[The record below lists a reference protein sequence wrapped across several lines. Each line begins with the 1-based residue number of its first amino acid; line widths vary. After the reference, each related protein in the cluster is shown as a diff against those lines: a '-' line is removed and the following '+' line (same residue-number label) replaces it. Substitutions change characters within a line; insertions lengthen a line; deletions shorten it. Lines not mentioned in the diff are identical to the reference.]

1 MLLIMPG
8 ESWCPRFLDD
18 GSWSSRETMVVP
30 CTHGGYDAKGA
41 DRPQHRGCNSTPGA
55 TRCVRTNARSNP
67 GRNRDKDTVAEAI
80 DMIVRDFVREMKGK
94 PFESN
99 ALATR
104 IISGDRLAGV
114 QAFDDGGGIL
124 ERVERLR
131 VLFAGDTAKM
141 KAVENAWLSAVAT
154 KKVAADANMALMEE
168 LAKYVFLLDG
178 NADRGA
184 TLRNAQEVRK
194 AALKLALANDVL
206 VKMRDALNRI
216 PVRQ

>member
-1 MLLIMPG
+1 MKEVGVLARRWWYNGRVGDMTRRELVVRSIGGGIALRVP
-8 ESWCPRFLDD
+8 LDAFAQTRD
-18 GSWSSRETMVVP
+18 QIPAEIETKIP
-30 CTHGGYDAKGA
+30 
-41 DRPQHRGCNSTPGA
+41 S
-55 TRCVRTNARSNP
+55 
-67 GRNRDKDTVAEAI
+67 AEAI

-168 LAKYVFLLDG
+168 LAKYVFLIDG
-178 NADRGA
+178 NPDGGA

>member
-1 MLLIMPG
+1 MKKVGVLARRWWYHARMGDMTRRELI
-8 ESWCPRFLDD
+8 
-18 GSWSSRETMVVP
+18 
-30 CTHGGYDAKGA
+30 
-41 DRPQHRGCNSTPGA
+41 
-55 TRCVRTNARSNP
+55 ARSIGGGIALRVP
-67 GRNRDKDTVAEAI
+67 LDAFAQTRDQIPAEIETKIPSAEAI
-80 DMIVRDFVREMKGK
+80 DMIVRDFVREMNGK

-124 ERVERLR
+124 ESVERLR

-168 LAKYVFLLDG
+168 LAKYVFLIDG
-178 NADRGA
+178 NADRGV
-184 TLRNAQEVRK
+184 TLRNAQEVRE

>member
-1 MLLIMPG
+1 MGDMTRRELIASSIGGGIALRVP
-8 ESWCPRFLDD
+8 LDAFAQTRD
-18 GSWSSRETMVVP
+18 QIPAEIETKIP
-30 CTHGGYDAKGA
+30 
-41 DRPQHRGCNSTPGA
+41 S
-55 TRCVRTNARSNP
+55 
-67 GRNRDKDTVAEAI
+67 AEAI

-154 KKVAADANMALMEE
+154 KKVAADANMALLEE
-168 LAKYVFLLDG
+168 LAKYVFLIDG
-178 NADRGA
+178 NADRGV

-216 PVRQ
+216 PLRQ

>member
-1 MLLIMPG
+1 RVSWRWEVGVVARGWWSHAGRGDMTRRELI
-8 ESWCPRFLDD
+8 
-18 GSWSSRETMVVP
+18 
-30 CTHGGYDAKGA
+30 
-41 DRPQHRGCNSTPGA
+41 
-55 TRCVRTNARSNP
+55 ARSIGGGIALRVP
-67 GRNRDKDTVAEAI
+67 LDAFAQTRDQFPAEIETKIPSAEAI

-94 PFESN
+94 PFEGD

-124 ERVERLR
+124 ERVDQLR
-131 VLFAGDTAKM
+131 ALFAGDTAKM

-154 KKVAADANMALMEE
+154 KKVAADANMALLEE
-168 LAKYVFLLDG
+168 LAKYVFLIDG
-178 NADRGA
+178 NADRGV

-206 VKMRDALNRI
+206 VKMHDALNRI

>member
-1 MLLIMPG
+1 MMKEVGVLARRWWYNGRVGDMTRRELVVRSIGGGIALRVP
-8 ESWCPRFLDD
+8 LDAFAQTRD
-18 GSWSSRETMVVP
+18 QIPAEIETKIP
-30 CTHGGYDAKGA
+30 
-41 DRPQHRGCNSTPGA
+41 S
-55 TRCVRTNARSNP
+55 
-67 GRNRDKDTVAEAI
+67 AEAI

-168 LAKYVFLLDG
+168 LAKYVFLIDG
-178 NADRGA
+178 NPDGGA

>member
-1 MLLIMPG
+1 MAKVG
-8 ESWCPRFLDD
+8 GRDFLMKEV
-18 GSWSSRETMVVP
+18 GVLARRWW
-30 CTHGGYDAKGA
+30 Y
-41 DRPQHRGCNSTPGA
+41 
-55 TRCVRTNARSNP
+55 NARMGGMTRRELIARSIGGGIALRVP
-67 GRNRDKDTVAEAI
+67 LDAFAQTRDQFPAEIETKIPSAEAI

-94 PFESN
+94 PFEGN

-124 ERVERLR
+124 ERVDRLR
-131 VLFAGDTAKM
+131 ALFAGDTAKM

-168 LAKYVFLLDG
+168 LAKYVFLIDG
-178 NADRGA
+178 NADRGV
-184 TLRNAQEVRK
+184 TLRNAQEVRE

>member
-1 MLLIMPG
+1 MRDQIPA
-8 ESWCPRFLDD
+8 EI
-18 GSWSSRETMVVP
+18 ETKIP
-30 CTHGGYDAKGA
+30 
-41 DRPQHRGCNSTPGA
+41 S
-55 TRCVRTNARSNP
+55 
-67 GRNRDKDTVAEAI
+67 AEAI

-141 KAVENAWLSAVAT
+141 KAVENAWL
-154 KKVAADANMALMEE
+154 
-168 LAKYVFLLDG
+168 
-178 NADRGA
+178 
-184 TLRNAQEVRK
+184 
-194 AALKLALANDVL
+194 
-206 VKMRDALNRI
+206 
-216 PVRQ
+216 